1 MTEQNG
7 KNVKCTCSDFKTAAN
22 AQMKRVALGFG
33 GAGSALFTL
42 VSVLGVVSQLESKL
56 GSGAS
61 LKTIAV
67 AAVAGFIVGGGV
79 GLLLGLPSRDGEE
92 PPVPR

>member
-42 VSVLGVVSQLESKL
+42 VSVLGVVFPFD
-56 GSGAS
+56 GS
-61 LKTIAV
+61 V
-67 AAVAGFIVGGGV
+67 NYAG
-79 GLLLGLPSRDGEE
+79 PSFKIN
-92 PPVPR
+92 